1 MCVCGG
7 RMRGKTQE
15 QDAVFCISLWRVDG
29 KEPVLGALL
38 PWTVPTPLLH
48 WKWAKNN
55 SFVWKHQC
63 QHNHRSPPRTHT
75 FCRIPSLY
83 ILLFKAPQRMCVSI
97 PSETGIVPHD
107 SQNTSERERERERK
121 TGPTLQPV
129 TLGVI
134 HTAHI
139 WCTMA
144 ERPLPPKPF

>member
-1 MCVCGG
+1 MERSQRSGHCCPELCPHHSFTGN
-7 RMRGKTQE
+7 
-15 QDAVFCISLWRVDG
+15 
-29 KEPVLGALL
+29 EPRTTVLYGNTSASI
-38 PWTVPTPLLH
+38 TTD
-48 WKWAKNN
+48 
-55 SFVWKHQC
+55 
-63 QHNHRSPPRTHT
+63 PPPHTHT